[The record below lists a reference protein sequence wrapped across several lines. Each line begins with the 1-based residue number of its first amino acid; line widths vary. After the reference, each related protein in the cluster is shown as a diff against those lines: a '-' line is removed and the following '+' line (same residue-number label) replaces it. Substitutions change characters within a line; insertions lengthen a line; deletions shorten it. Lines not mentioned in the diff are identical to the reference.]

1 METSKLSDSF
11 LLELF
16 KCCFYKRE
24 VFETTLQHLKYN
36 YIPKELMS
44 FKKIL
49 KTFDTY
55 YNSYQKIPTIGI
67 VAQTCNDKEVNETL
81 SKISKIKKIPEVGE
95 ILLSLTEYIKRVKFQ
110 ELHLKLVELYNND
123 KPDQAIRVQ
132 AEESQ
137 KIVNFSVYENTSYF
151 EEIFSGFENRN
162 HRRVVDKQSGQAQGV
177 KIPFGIDYL
186 DIKTRGGADKTE
198 GETSLFLA
206 RSGSGKTKYLRWLGV
221 SAARRGGRVLHVQA
235 EGKKKSALDGYD
247 ATWTGILKSDF
258 TDIDSKL
265 ESKLRRVINDIKN
278 KGGQISVISYEQ
290 FGEASMLD
298 VRTSVLDYY
307 KVYGYFPDVLILDY
321 IGLFDPGDGRRYPG
335 GMEGEKLKKEAAAR
349 KFKNICSEFG
359 IVGHTADQ
367 VDNIAPA
374 DYNNPAWYITRWNC
388 NLAKGLPESF
398 SFVFTWNVTR
408 DEYNNNTGRIYA
420 DKLREYKGNFIFPIA
435 TNFDRDRFYDRS
447 RTLDL
452 FSDVY
457 NK

>member
-1 METSKLSDSF
+1 METSKLSDNF

-16 KCCFYKRE
+16 KCCFFKKD

-36 YIPKELMS
+36 YIPNELKAY
-44 FKKIL
+44 KKVL

-55 YNSYQKIPTIGI
+55 YNSHQKIPSIGI
-67 VAQTCNDKEVNETL
+67 VAQSCNDKEVDEVL
-81 SKISKIKKIPEVGE
+81 AKINKIKTIPETTE
-95 ILLSLTEYIKRVKFQ
+95 IFDSLTTYIQRVKFQ

-123 KPDQAIRVQ
+123 KPEQAIKVQ

-137 KIVNFSVYENTSYF
+137 KIVNFSVFEGTGYF
-151 EEIFSGFENRN
+151 EEVFSGFEDRN
-162 HRRVVDKQSGQAQGV
+162 HKRLIDKQAGQQYGI

-186 DIKTRGGADKTE
+186 DVKTKGGINKTE

-206 RSGSGKTKYLRWLGV
+206 RSGSGKTKYLRWLGI
-221 SAARRGGRVLHVQA
+221 SAARRGYKVLHIQA

-258 TDIDSKL
+258 TDMDSKTEL
-265 ESKLRRVINDIKN
+265 KIRRVINDIKN

-307 KVYGYFPDVLILDY
+307 KSYGCFPDVLILDY
-321 IGLFDPGDGRRYPG
+321 IGLFEPGDGKRYPG
-335 GMEGEKLKKEAAAR
+335 GMEGEKLRKEASAR
-349 KFKNICSEFG
+349 KFRNICSEFS
-359 IVGHTADQ
+359 IAGHTADQ
-367 VDNIAPA
+367 VDNVAPA
-374 DYNNPAWYITRWNC
+374 DYNNSSWVMTRFNC

-398 SFVFTWNVTR
+398 SFVFTWNVTK
-408 DEYNNNTGRIYA
+408 DEYNNNSGRVYA

-435 TNFDRDRFYDRS
+435 TNFDRDRFYDRIK
-447 RTLDL
+447 TLDL
-452 FSDVY
+452 FSEVY